1 MSFIV
6 KLLAFLVSVLVFF
19 NSSKI
24 APEKS
29 APVIRL
35 VCVLIGAV
43 SAIAAIFDLVPIVI
57 ISAGSVGVVE
67 FFGQVS
73 DRVLL
78 PGIHVTRPLSEVV
91 EYSTR
96 MVDIK
101 ETIESTSEE
110 GLNLVLDVSL
120 QYRLE
125 PQSAAAVYTN
135 IGTDEEEIVIS
146 RFRSIVREI
155 TAQYPARDIY
165 SRQRQEIAQQ
175 IRTKLT
181 QAIEPLGFVVE
192 QALLREVILPETV
205 QAAIQQKLAAEQ
217 ESERM
222 AFILEKERQE
232 AERKRVEA
240 QGISDFQKV
249 VSQDLTSPYLQWKG
263 IQATEKLAESRNAK
277 IVIIGSGEG
286 GLPVILQPDTATGN

>member
-1 MSFIV
+1 MSVIV
-6 KLLAFLVSVLVFF
+6 KLLAFLVSVLVFL

-29 APVIRL
+29 APLIRM
-35 VCVLIGAV
+35 V
-43 SAIAAIFDLVPIVI
+43 SALIAVISAVAAFFDFVPIAV

-67 FFGQVS
+67 SFGQVS

-78 PGIHVTRPLSEVV
+78 PGIHVTRPFSEVV

-96 MVDIK
+96 LTDIK

-125 PQSAAAVYTN
+125 PQNAAQVYTN
-135 IGTDEEEIVIS
+135 IGTDEKEIVIS

-165 SRQRQEIAQQ
+165 SNKRQEIAQQ
-175 IRTKLT
+175 IRTRLT
-181 QAIEPLGFVVE
+181 QEIEPLGFVVE
-192 QALLREVILPETV
+192 QALLREVVLPETV

-240 QGISDFQKV
+240 QGISDFQKE
-249 VSQDLTSPYLQWKG
+249 VSQGLTSQYLQWKG
-263 IQATEKLAESRNAK
+263 IQATEQLAESQNAK

-286 GLPVILQPDTATGN
+286 GLPVILQPDTAVGN